1 MGQLDGKVA
10 FITGIARGQG
20 RSHALTLAREGAD
33 IIGLDVCK
41 KPSST
46 PYPGAS
52 PEDLEETVALVE
64 ETGRKIVAEQAD
76 VRDLAQVQAVFD
88 HGIAHFGRVDIVLPN
103 AGICAGGLTWEIT
116 PEDWQEM
123 LDVNLTGH

>member
-33 IIGLDVCK
+33 IIGLDICT
-41 KPSST
+41 KPDST

-52 PEDLEETVALVE
+52 PADLDETIRLVE
-64 ETGRKIVAEQAD
+64 EVGRKIVAEQAD
-76 VRDLAQVQAVFD
+76 VRDLAQVNRPV
-88 HGIAHFGRVDIVLPN
+88 GGRYWSLLKVAHDAPDKCG
-103 AGICAGGLTWEIT
+103 
-116 PEDWQEM
+116 
-123 LDVNLTGH
+123 

>member
-1 MGQLDGKVA
+1 MRWESQYPRCTSGDTIHQIGHRVGIEAFTMGQLDGKVA

-33 IIGLDVCK
+33 IIGLDLCK
-41 KPSST
+41 KPAST

-52 PEDLEETVALVE
+52 AEDLDQTIALVE

-76 VRDLAQVQAVFD
+76 VRDLGQVQAVFD
-88 HGIAHFGRVDIVLPN
+88 RGISHFGRV
-103 AGICAGGLTWEIT
+103 
-116 PEDWQEM
+116 
-123 LDVNLTGH
+123 